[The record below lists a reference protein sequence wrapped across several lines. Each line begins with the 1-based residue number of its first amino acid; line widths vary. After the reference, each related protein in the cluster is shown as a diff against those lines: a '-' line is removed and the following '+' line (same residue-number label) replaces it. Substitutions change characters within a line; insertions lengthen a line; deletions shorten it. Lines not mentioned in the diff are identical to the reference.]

1 LGEIFSFL
9 KKIPKNGKQ
18 IAKVLETII
27 LNKTLMPTICLK
39 DSMLGFLKVYLNE
52 CLL

>member
-18 IAKVLETII
+18 IAKIIETII
-27 LNKTLMPTICLK
+27 LNTKLMLII
-39 DSMLGFLKVYLNE
+39 
-52 CLL
+52 